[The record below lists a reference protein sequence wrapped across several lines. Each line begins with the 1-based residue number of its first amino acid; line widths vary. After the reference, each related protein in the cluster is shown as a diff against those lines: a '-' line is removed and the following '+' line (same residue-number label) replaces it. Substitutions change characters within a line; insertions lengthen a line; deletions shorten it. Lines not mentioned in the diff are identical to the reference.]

1 MALGAKR
8 TSGRTRTPE
17 CRSASRNALN
27 WQAAVEALML
37 AAARGAA
44 PGSGQRDDSNADFSE
59 SLADVADAL
68 NSVASQLSGFAHE
81 RRAVPTLLH
90 FKFLEAAIHFGLT
103 VVCRPSSGSHP
114 SPRLATSVAP
124 SLCNA
129 VINSVIL
136 LAAGSALRY
145 ISGRKDC

>member
-59 SLADVADAL
+59 SLADVAD
-68 NSVASQLSGFAHE
+68 
-81 RRAVPTLLH
+81 RAVPTLLH